1 MRQPTA
7 GSRPIDFSR
16 KRRGRRALGAA
27 TRLVHGPET
36 DMPHRRE
43 RGSAR
48 AGSLLAAV
56 AARWRRWVQ
65 AVAGASAA
73 RLGAL
78 ARTGEGKALVS
89 AERQAMEQALRESEQ
104 RFRTIVEA
112 HPVPVA
118 IVAFADCRL
127 LYASRSFLEQMRI
140 APEEVPELTSR
151 DWFTRLEQRERIAS
165 ALCERRSVQDFEI
178 ALRRRD
184 GSVFPAAVTA
194 RPTTYEGEEAAV
206 FGVLDLTEL
215 RVAQAEI
222 ARQRDALHQSE
233 KLNAL
238 GSLLASVAHE
248 LNNPLSVVVGYANMM
263 RDLTGDEPSREHAL
277 KIQGAAERCARIVR
291 TFLSMARRK
300 PETAASVQLGQIVHE
315 ALEVVGYGLRT
326 ADVEVELDLD
336 PGLPAV
342 AGDPDQLT
350 LVLMN
355 LIVNAQHALQKRGSP
370 RRLTIRTHHGQG
382 RVELEVSDNGPGV
395 REELVERIFEP
406 FFTTKP
412 QGVGTGIG
420 LSVCRNVVTGHGGE
434 ITVASNRQGGA
445 LFRVALPA
453 ARTPAPAVRP
463 EPTEPAQDVA
473 RILVVDD
480 EPEIA
485 QLFCEVLGRDRHE
498 VLLARSGRDALEIIE
513 AQEIDLIVSDLRMP
527 DLDGPGLHGEL
538 ASRRPD
544 LAARMMFVTGDVLGP
559 ESAAFLERTHLPV
572 LEKPLEPGE
581 LRLRVQSHLARL
593 RAPAAVLP
601 DPAAGAPSS
610 RRSSSRGSP
619 SRRAAREPGS

>member
-1 MRQPTA
+1 V
-7 GSRPIDFSR
+7 SRPR
-16 KRRGRRALGAA
+16 WLEAA
-27 TRLVHGPET
+27 
-36 DMPHRRE
+36 
-43 RGSAR
+43 
-48 AGSLLAAV
+48 
-56 AARWRRWVQ
+56 
-65 AVAGASAA
+65 AGALAA

-78 ARTGEGKALVS
+78 AGTGEGRTLVS
-89 AERQAMEQALRESEQ
+89 AERRAMEHALRESEQ
-104 RFRTIVEA
+104 RFRTIAEA

-151 DWFTRLEQRERIAS
+151 DWFIRLEQRERIAS

-178 ALRRRD
+178 TLRRRD

-194 RPTTYEGEEAAV
+194 RPITYEGEDAAV

-215 RVAQAEI
+215 RAAQAEI

-263 RDLTGDEPSREHAL
+263 RDLAADESSRERAL

-300 PETAASVQLGQIVHE
+300 PEAAAPVRLDGIIAD
-315 ALEVVGYGLRT
+315 ALEVVGYALRT

-336 PGLPAV
+336 PELPAI

-355 LIVNAQHALQKRGSP
+355 LIVNAQHALQRRSGP
-370 RRLTIRTHHGQG
+370 RRLAIRTRRGDG
-382 RVELEVSDNGPGV
+382 MVELEVADNGPGV
-395 REELVERIFEP
+395 PAELVERIFEP

-434 ITVASNRQGGA
+434 ITVASDRRGGA
-445 LFRVALPA
+445 LFRIALPTA
-453 ARTPAPAVRP
+453 PRRVASEPPRPAEAGHH
-463 EPTEPAQDVA
+463 AA

-485 QLFCEVLGRDRHE
+485 QLFCEVLGRDHHE
-498 VLLARSGRDALEIIE
+498 VLLARSGREALELVE
-513 AQEIDLIVSDLRMP
+513 AHEIDLIVSDLRMP
-527 DLDGPGLHGEL
+527 DLDGPGLYGEL
-538 ASRRPD
+538 AARRPA
-544 LAARMMFVTGDVLGP
+544 LAARTIFVTGDVLGP
-559 ESAAFLERTHLPV
+559 ESAAFLERTGLPV
-572 LEKPLEPGE
+572 LEKPLDPCE
-581 LRLRVQSHLARL
+581 LRLKVQSHLARL
-593 RAPAAVLP
+593 REPAAVPADPLACACSP
-601 DPAAGAPSS
+601 DPSATL
-610 RRSSSRGSP
+610 
-619 SRRAAREPGS
+619 RAASEAGR